1 MSSRFPLI
9 LRNLSAAY
17 GATDVPVV
25 QRFSAALQPGER
37 LCVVGE
43 SGSGKSSLINAIA
56 GFMPQIDGV
65 AHVAGSPVNS
75 SAASLQRARRHLG
88 LVLQA
93 HRTSLDPTQTALGAV
108 IEPLTHLKGELPQPA
123 REAAARMLLAL
134 GIGQELFDRRA
145 SQLSGGQCQRVA
157 VARALVHSPPL
168 LLADEPTAALDPS
181 IARALLRTLLRRTQ
195 RHGTAMLYVTHR
207 LEEPLLLEAKLGVLL
222 SGWQVERLERL
233 TDWSQAKHPYSRYLA
248 RSRNNSV
255 PMFHTVA
262 AGCPFQAGCPRARPV
277 CKEEMPGEFELADG
291 HFVRCFMY
299 SDRVEPGSSS
309 T

>member
-9 LRNLSAAY
+9 LRDLSAGYAE
-17 GATDVPVV
+17 GEVRVV

-56 GFMPQIDGV
+56 GFMPQTNGV
-65 AHVAGSPVNS
+65 VHVAGSPVNS
-75 SAASLQRARRHLG
+75 SAASLRRARRHLG

-93 HRTSLDPTQTALGAV
+93 HRTSLDPTQTALSAV
-108 IEPLTHLKGELPQPA
+108 MEPMTHLKGEQPEPA
-123 REAAARMLLAL
+123 REAAARMLLEL
-134 GIGQELFDRRA
+134 GIGQELFARRP

-157 VARALVHSPPL
+157 VSRALVHNPPL

-207 LEEPLLLEAKLGVLL
+207 LEEPLLLDAKLGVLL

-233 TDWSQAKHPYSRYLA
+233 ADWSQAKHPYSRYLA
-248 RSRNNSV
+248 RSRKHAV
-255 PMFHTVA
+255 PMFQTVLG
-262 AGCPFQAGCPRARPV
+262 GCPFQAGCPMVRPV
-277 CKEEMPGEFELADG
+277 CKEEMPGETKLEDG
-291 HFVRCFMY
+291 HFVRCFVY
-299 SDRVEPGSSS
+299 SDLVEPGLP
-309 T
+309 